1 MTLQSGPVP
10 VVRILR
16 ATVPAS
22 AGEVLRRRTRDKGN
36 PSFEPRP
43 LQRSAVGSWR
53 ASLGQLD
60 GRRLARSELE
70 SALGDH
76 SLAAAALDAQL
87 A

>member
-16 ATVPAS
+16 ATAPAS
-22 AGEVLRRRTRDKGN
+22 PAEVPRRWTCDGGN
-36 PSFEPRP
+36 RSFKLRP
-43 LQRSAVGSWR
+43 LRRSAVGPWR

-60 GRRLARSELE
+60 GPRLARSELE
-70 SALGDH
+70 RALGDH
-76 SLAAAALDAQL
+76 ALAAAALDAQL